1 MNNEKDIEELRW
13 EFLKRSAEYKKFC
26 TDMDILSEDY
36 VVTRNCSQ
44 LKIENIL
51 SASQMNKM
59 LDSWYL
65 SKKNGATEIPFFSLH
80 GKYGNVHEQSF
91 DEYWK
96 DKKTLP
102 VIVKDFIDE
111 IGSYVDSVA
120 RIYQDQNA
128 GREPSIAELKKELI
142 DFMQIAFEGYVYLLI
157 AQRDFTYQEAD
168 KLKDNVGKIL
178 KERCQKKRFVKDE
191 LKRYLDVYD
200 MRTKKPPITYREIQ
214 KKLYPKIDF
223 TDNTRRAR
231 INDFNKAKII
241 INNIE
246 KGKFFYW

>member
-13 EFLKRSAEYKKFC
+13 EYLKRSAEYKGFS
-26 TDMDILSEDY
+26 TEMDIFY
-36 VVTRNCSQ
+36 KKYGITRNKF
-44 LKIENIL
+44 KIESIL
-51 SASQMNKM
+51 STSQINKI

-65 SKKNGATEIPFFSLH
+65 RKKNDATKIPFYSLY
-80 GKYGNVHEQSF
+80 GKYGNVHEHSF

-96 DKKTLP
+96 DKKP
-102 VIVKDFIDE
+102 SPIIVKDFIDE

-128 GREPSIAELKKELI
+128 GREPSIALLKKELI
-142 DFMQIAFEGYVYLLI
+142 DFMQIAFEGYAYLLV
-157 AQRDFTYQEAD
+157 AQRDYTYQEAD
-168 KLKDNVGKIL
+168 KLKEEVGKIL
-178 KERCQKKRFVKDE
+178 KERCPKKRFVKEE

-200 MRTKKPPITYREIQ
+200 MRTKEPRITYREIQ
-214 KKLYPKIDF
+214 KKLYPKIEY

-231 INDFNKAKII
+231 INDFNKAKNI